1 MVLIV
6 FFEDDLEH
14 VVKERILFVCLCNL
28 GAWLQVG
35 GLVFDAVRDGLL
47 DDFFAKGNQRLAT
60 SCVELVLKVAKG
72 LTRDLHVALDKVTAD
87 PWVKFIKVR
96 PEDDVVLALEE

>member
-1 MVLIV
+1 M
-6 FFEDDLEH
+6 
-14 VVKERILFVCLCNL
+14 CLCDL
-28 GAWLQVG
+28 GARLQVG
-35 GLVFDAVRDGLL
+35 GLVFDAIWDGLL
-47 DDFFAKGNQRLAT
+47 DDFLAEGDQRLAT
-60 SCVELVLKVAKG
+60 SCVELVFKVAEG